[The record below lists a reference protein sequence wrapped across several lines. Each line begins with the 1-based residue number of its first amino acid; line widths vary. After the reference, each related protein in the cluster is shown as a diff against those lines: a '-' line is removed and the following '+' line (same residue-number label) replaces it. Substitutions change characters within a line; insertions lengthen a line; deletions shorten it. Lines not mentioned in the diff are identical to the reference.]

1 MGDTRRHV
9 SLDVLRGIA
18 ILGTL
23 GTNIWIFTNVDG
35 LIGYILGVNEASGTW
50 GTVQS
55 VLQQITQ
62 GKFLGLLTIMF
73 GVGLAIQQRSAAR
86 RGHRWP
92 GKYYWRAVLLFI
104 DGTVNYFLFTEFDVL
119 TGYAVTGLIVAYLL
133 AMSIRRQRVALF
145 TAAGI
150 HVVLLTL
157 VVWALATTTSTT
169 VAQQQL
175 SPNPHADGSFFEL
188 VAFRA
193 EHLVL
198 FRSEVI
204 FILPMSI
211 ALFLAGA
218 ALLRAGVLEPHGAA
232 LRSRLMIAGAIALP
246 LDFAAGLVGG
256 DAGLVLG
263 RYGFAPIVAFGILAW
278 VAQFYV
284 DGRAPGAIGRALAP
298 VGRTALTCY
307 VLQNALAGAVCYGWG
322 LGLAAK
328 LDSTTVVP
336 VTVMLFLVIAG
347 LLMVGSRLW
356 LAHHDRGPLEWM
368 WHRGYDVLS
377 GASRERVHS

>member
-35 LIGYILGVNEASGTW
+35 LIGYILGANEGSGTW

-92 GKYYWRAVLLFI
+92 GKYYWRAILLFI

-150 HVVLLTL
+150 HVALLTL
-157 VVWALATTTSTT
+157 VVWALATTTPTT

-175 SPNPHADGSFFEL
+175 SPNPYADGSFFEL

-263 RYGFAPIVAFGILAW
+263 RYGFAPIVAFGILA
-278 VAQFYV
+278 
-284 DGRAPGAIGRALAP
+284 
-298 VGRTALTCY
+298 
-307 VLQNALAGAVCYGWG
+307 
-322 LGLAAK
+322 
-328 LDSTTVVP
+328 
-336 VTVMLFLVIAG
+336 
-347 LLMVGSRLW
+347 
-356 LAHHDRGPLEWM
+356 
-368 WHRGYDVLS
+368 
-377 GASRERVHS
+377 